1 MWYRNLIGQTVQ
13 LISEDVERGKP
24 IYWSREPAGYK
35 NFIWAHDAEVIESE
49 EAQ

>member
-13 LISEDVERGKP
+13 LIGEDVERGRL

-35 NFIWAHDAEVIESE
+35 NFVWADDAEVIELEDS
-49 EAQ
+49 Q